1 MGSEE
6 NIEDYELIRRF
17 KAKDESAFNA
27 LYAKYRLPLFGYI
40 HKLLPNTCDATIDD
54 YFQQVWIKVVA
65 GIDSYSDNQKFFAW
79 DCRIAHNL
87 VIDAYRRNAGRQY
100 VEIVD
105 NIQGDVGV
113 GQLEERLAKEKMV
126 DVVEQCIAQLPS
138 QQREVV
144 EFRRS
149 GLSFK
154 EIADR
159 QSTTLNTVLGRMH
172 YAVSRI
178 REMLKGFEEQE

>member
-6 NIEDYELIRRF
+6 NIEDSELIRRF

-40 HKLLPNTCDATIDD
+40 HKLLPNTCNATIDD
-54 YFQQVWIKVVA
+54 YFQQVWIKVVS
-65 GIDSYSDNQKFFAW
+65 GIDAYSDNQKFFAW
-79 DCRIAHNL
+79 ICRIAHNL
-87 VIDAYRRNAGRQY
+87 VVDAYRRNAGRQY

-105 NIQGDVGV
+105 NIQGDEGV
-113 GQLEERLAKEKMV
+113 EQLEERIAKEKMM
-126 DVVEQCIAQLPS
+126 DAIDQCIAQLPS

-144 EFRRS
+144 EFRRT

-159 QSTTLNTVLGRMH
+159 QNATLNTVLGRMH

-178 REMLKGFEEQE
+178 REMLKDLEEQE